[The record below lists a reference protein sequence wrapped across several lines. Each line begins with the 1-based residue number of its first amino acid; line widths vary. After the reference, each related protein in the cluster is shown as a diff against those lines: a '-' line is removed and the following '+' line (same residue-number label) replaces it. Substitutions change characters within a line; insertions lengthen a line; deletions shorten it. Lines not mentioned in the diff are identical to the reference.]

1 MSYKAL
7 YRTYRPQTFKD
18 VTGQEV
24 VVKTLQNA
32 ISNKK
37 ISHAYLF
44 SGPRGTGKTSVAR
57 IFAKALNCVNE
68 LNGEPCDNCI
78 SCSEISEGYNPDVI
92 EIDAASNNGVD
103 EIRDIREKVKFLPSG
118 SKYKI
123 YIIDEVHMLSGGA
136 FNALLKTLEEPPK
149 HAIFIL
155 ATTEPQKLPATIISR
170 CQRFE
175 FKALNVVEIT
185 QKLKEICELEGVSIT
200 EEALNSISESAEGGM
215 RDALSILDQ
224 AISYG
229 NKNIEIEDING
240 VTGSLSFEKIITL
253 AEAID
258 QKDVHKTI
266 ESVNDLI
273 SSGKEVTKIIN
284 SLLVFFRDL
293 LLYKNIGN
301 SEFDKYIY
309 SKQQFID
316 LATNIAMPKIMYYV
330 DVLTDVQNKVKN
342 SSTANIFLEIALIKM
357 CNISVDELD
366 VLKKVNDL
374 EEKIANIGNIEIG
387 SSNFNNVDDEKV
399 TMLDARVNQIV
410 SELNRLELS
419 KQIEKLNFLSE
430 KVNNTFVNN
439 QDTHQYDSEIEY
451 LKSKIDELDLF
462 VNKDMSDSEPEN
474 VDLSDVYQRIEKLEN
489 TKTQIVSNQ
498 PINLE
503 PVYKKIEQLEQTNN
517 KDIDEKISSMEDTI
531 LSLMEDLEQAKNNF
545 NTSNHVSSE
554 KNENVDLSEISDKL
568 MFLERRVYQIMA
580 GELAY
585 KKNAKKEVKKNN
597 NQIMLF
603 GDDLLTIADYDKN
616 NKEKFDFDDLEKPQ
630 EQIILEEE
638 YEQEEVV
645 ENISNQDSF
654 DNEFSFNTSSNES
667 IDEEVEEEFEQE
679 EPEEPQVPEHLEE
692 EYEQE
697 EYEQQEDVFEN
708 NITEEQQRFTLESL
722 RSSEPV
728 TPKVEQPVI
737 QQQVQPEKQQSRGLF
752 ETASGIIERPKVEK
766 KTNNIV
772 SRYFDVQNNQEVII
786 KEHSSLVVREKQSY
800 DENYVLEKDLI
811 ARENNSNYSSSN
823 QNSSFTSNNN
833 QNEQSVFGSGVEHS
847 MNIDKLASYDV
858 KNIEQILHDSRAI
871 ESKNDK
877 IRIEQLWKIMTRGAR
892 PEYLSIMETLQEGK
906 IAVVGNKEFILV
918 FPSVTLCNQVMRPK
932 FKDIAVRILYNLLGD
947 TYNYIALP
955 IDIWTAKSKEYKEQ
969 YQIGI
974 KYPKLTQFE
983 LNGLEVFSA
992 EEEYKN
998 ENEKAINQTIRMFGE
1013 GNVKVE

>member
-68 LNGEPCDNCI
+68 SNGEPCDNCI

-316 LATNIAMPKIMYYV
+316 LANNIAMPKIMYYV

-387 SSNFNNVDDEKV
+387 SSNYNNVDDEKV

-489 TKTQIVSNQ
+489 NKTQIVSNQ

-531 LSLMEDLEQAKNNF
+531 LSLMEELEQAKNNL
-545 NTSNHVSSE
+545 NTSNHVSYE
-554 KNENVDLSEISDKL
+554 KNENVDLSEMSDKL

-679 EPEEPQVPEHLEE
+679 EPQVPEHLEE

-697 EYEQQEDVFEN
+697 EVEQQEDVFEN
-708 NITEEQQRFTLESL
+708 DITEEQQRFTLESL

-772 SRYFDVQNNQEVII
+772 SQYFDVQNNQEVII

-833 QNEQSVFGSGVEHS
+833 QNEQNVFGSGVEHS

-918 FPSVTLCNQVMRPK
+918 FPGVTLCNQVMRPK